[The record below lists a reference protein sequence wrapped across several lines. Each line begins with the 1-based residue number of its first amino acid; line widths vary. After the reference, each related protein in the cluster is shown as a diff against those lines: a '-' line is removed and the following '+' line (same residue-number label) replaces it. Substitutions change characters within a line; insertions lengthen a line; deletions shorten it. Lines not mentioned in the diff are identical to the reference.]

1 VVVCVFDTVNGQ
13 VRVAVPM
20 VEHHRS
26 ESAPAG
32 MKILSRFQIPLTIAF
47 AMTVSAAQGCEFEEL
62 IVDFRGHNDGVWLPH
77 AMYTAASRGK
87 WYDRTKF
94 INIPQL
100 GSNKL
105 CGKMLLVEK
114 MLEDEM
120 KFRLMQDNSRKATL
134 DTACMIENILI
145 RVGTDVDR
153 EAAKAYALLKKRGQ
167 AK

>member
-1 VVVCVFDTVNGQ
+1 MVVCVFDTVNGR

-26 ESAPAG
+26 ASAPAG
-32 MKILSRFQIPLTIAF
+32 MKILSRFQIPLTVAF

-87 WYDRTKF
+87 WYDRIKF

-105 CGKMLLVEK
+105 CEKMLLVEK

-120 KFRLMQDNSRKATL
+120 KFRVMQNNSRKATL

-145 RVGTDVDR
+145 RFGTNVDKATG
-153 EAAKAYALLKKRGQ
+153 EAAAQRKKAA
-167 AK
+167 AM

>member
-1 VVVCVFDTVNGQ
+1 
-13 VRVAVPM
+13 
-20 VEHHRS
+20 
-26 ESAPAG
+26 
-32 MKILSRFQIPLTIAF
+32 
-47 AMTVSAAQGCEFEEL
+47 
-62 IVDFRGHNDGVWLPH
+62 
-77 AMYTAASRGK
+77 
-87 WYDRTKF
+87 
-94 INIPQL
+94 
-100 GSNKL
+100 
-105 CGKMLLVEK
+105 